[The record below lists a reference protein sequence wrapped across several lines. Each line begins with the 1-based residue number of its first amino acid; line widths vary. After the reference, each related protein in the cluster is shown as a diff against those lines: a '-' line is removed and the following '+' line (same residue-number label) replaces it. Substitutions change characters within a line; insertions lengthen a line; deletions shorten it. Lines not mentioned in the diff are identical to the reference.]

1 MEIPEDE
8 DYDTVGGM
16 IFSCLHTIPADGTQ
30 FDVQVN
36 GLDIHVEKI
45 EDRRIEEALIRKLP
59 PAEPEEEGE
68 GDEQDK
74 KDQNRKEQNKKE
86 KSA

>member
-1 MEIPEDE
+1 M
-8 DYDTVGGM
+8 
-16 IFSCLHTIPADGTQ
+16 
-30 FDVQVN
+30 N

>member
-1 MEIPEDE
+1 M
-8 DYDTVGGM
+8 GGM

-45 EDRRIEEALIRKLP
+45 EDRRIEKALIGKLP

-68 GDEQDK
+68 GGEQDK
-74 KDQNRKEQNKKE
+74 KDQNKKE